1 MTSNSKSFSKLKFFA
16 LSGVVLFIVSSVYAE
31 EPPSNAISWKF
42 MSIGLCGGLAL
53 FLYGMEKMSTGMKHT
68 AGNKMRTILSA
79 LTRNRVIALT
89 VGAFVTMVIQ
99 SSSATT
105 VLLVSF
111 VQAGLMSFVQSL
123 AVILGADIGT
133 TITAQLI
140 AFKLTD
146 YALAMVAIGFGI
158 QMFFKSDK
166 TKNIGE
172 VVLGF
177 GILFY
182 GMKLMSTSMAPL
194 RDFPGFMN
202 LMHGLEN
209 PLMGLFVGTLFT
221 AVIQSS
227 SAATGVIIVL
237 AQQGLI
243 NLEAGI
249 AMTFGANIGTC
260 VTAGLASIGTAR
272 EAKRVALAHVIFKF
286 AGVLIFIFWI
296 PEFASLIKA
305 IATRFGSGTAR
316 QIANAHTIFNVSLG
330 LVFLPFT
337 TLFGNLII
345 KIFPDKEIDQDIKP
359 ATWHIDESSLS
370 TPAIAI
376 DLARTEI
383 SRMAKLVGR
392 MLKAVI
398 IPFMSDEV
406 LINREKLS
414 REEKELLIREI
425 PKRDQYFPQ
434 LSLLEGIDMRE
445 EKIDYLSEK
454 VHEYLIK
461 ISRQGLSKEQAD
473 EVFGMISIA
482 NDMEFIA
489 DIIHRNMIPLIN
501 KKRALNVDF
510 SDEGKE
516 ELLIYHQKVCKQFD
530 LLRDAF
536 AEVNADKAWQI
547 MSEER
552 KYLDLD
558 SQYRIKHLER
568 IRHNRMPSV
577 ETHEIHMEL
586 MDLLKQIMAYSAGI
600 ASTFLN
606 STKKASEEDKAA

>member
-1 MTSNSKSFSKLKFFA
+1 MISILSCFSRIKYLLLAVAIMLFNAPVFA
-16 LSGVVLFIVSSVYAE
+16 EKALDT
-31 EPPSNAISWKF
+31 ISWKF
-42 MSIGLCGGLAL
+42 MVIGLCGGLAL

-68 AGNKMRTILSA
+68 AGNKMRDILSA
-79 LTRNRVIALT
+79 LTRNRVVALA

-140 AFKLTD
+140 AFKITD
-146 YALAMVAIGFGI
+146 YALAMVAVGFCM
-158 QMFFKSDK
+158 QTLSKSEKIKD
-166 TKNIGE
+166 IGE
-172 VVLGF
+172 IILGF

-182 GMKLMSTSMAPL
+182 GMKLMSSAMAPL
-194 RDFPGFMN
+194 RGYPGFMN
-202 LMHGLEN
+202 MMNGLEN
-209 PLMGLFVGTLFT
+209 PFMGLLVGTLFT
-221 AVIQSS
+221 AIVQSS
-227 SAATGVIIVL
+227 SAATGVVIVL
-237 AQQGLI
+237 AQQNLI

-249 AMTFGANIGTC
+249 AVIFGANIGTC
-260 VTAGLASIGTAR
+260 VTAGLASIGTSR

-286 AGVLIFIFWI
+286 TGVFMFIFWI
-296 PEFASLIKA
+296 PEFAALIKA
-305 IATRFGSGTAR
+305 VAGKFGSGTAR
-316 QIANAHTIFNVSLG
+316 QIANAHTLFNVSLG

-337 TLFGNLII
+337 TLFGKVIL
-345 KIFPDKEIDQDIKP
+345 KLFPDKEIDQDIKP
-359 ATWHIDESSLS
+359 ATWHIDDASLS

-392 MLKAVI
+392 MLRAAI
-398 IPFMSDEV
+398 IPFMSDPG
-406 LINREKLS
+406 LISRSHLS
-414 REEKELLIREI
+414 KEEKELLIREI
-425 PKRDQYFPQ
+425 PTRDHYFPQ
-434 LSLLEGIDMRE
+434 LSLVEGIDMRE
-445 EKIDYLSEK
+445 EKIDFLSKK

-461 ISRQGLSKEQAD
+461 ISQQGLSKIQAD
-473 EVFGMISIA
+473 EVFGMISIV

-489 DIIHRNMIPLIN
+489 DIIHRNMIPLMS
-501 KKRALNVDF
+501 KKRALSIDF

-516 ELLIYHQKVCKQFD
+516 ELLIYHQKVCRQLD

-536 AEVNADKAWQI
+536 AEIDFNKAWLI

-568 IRHNRMPSV
+568 IRHNRISSV

-586 MDLLKQIMAYSAGI
+586 LDLLKQIMAYSSGI
-600 ASTFLN
+600 ANTFL
-606 STKKASEEDKAA
+606 STNRYRADEMAA

>member
-1 MTSNSKSFSKLKFFA
+1 MISTATSLKRIFLLMSGLIT
-16 LSGVVLFIVSSVYAE
+16 LSAASVYAE
-31 EPPSNAISWKF
+31 EMASDFSWKF
-42 MSIGLCGGLAL
+42 MIIGLCGGLAL
-53 FLYGMEKMSTGMKHT
+53 FLYGMGKMSTGMKQT
-68 AGNKMRTILSA
+68 AGNNMRNILSA
-79 LTRNRVIALT
+79 LTKNRFIALT

-111 VQAGLMSFVQSL
+111 VQAGLMTFVQSL

-146 YALAMVAIGFGI
+146 YALAMVAIGFGM
-158 QMFFKSDK
+158 QMFSKSDK
-166 TKNIGE
+166 VKNIGD
-172 VVLGF
+172 VILGF

-182 GMKLMSTSMAPL
+182 GMKLMSSSMAPL
-194 RDFPGFMN
+194 RDYPAFMN
-202 LMHGLEN
+202 MMKGLEN
-209 PLMGLFVGTLFT
+209 PFTGLLVGTLFT

-227 SAATGVIIVL
+227 SAATGVVIVL

-249 AMTFGANIGTC
+249 AVIFGANLGTC
-260 VTAGLASIGTAR
+260 VTAGLASIGTSR
-272 EAKRVALAHVIFKF
+272 EAKRVALAHVVFKF
-286 AGVLIFIFWI
+286 AGVLMFIFWI
-296 PEFASLIKA
+296 PEFADLIKA
-305 IATRFGSGTAR
+305 ITARFGSGTAR
-316 QIANAHTIFNVSLG
+316 QIANAHTLFNVSLG
-330 LVFLPFT
+330 LLFLPFT
-337 TLFGNLII
+337 NLFGSLII
-345 KIFPDKEIDQDIKP
+345 KILPEKEIDMDIKP
-359 ATWHIDESSLS
+359 ATWHIDDASLS

-392 MLKAVI
+392 MLRAVI

-406 LINREKLS
+406 FIGREDHTK
-414 REEKELLIREI
+414 EEKELFIREI

-434 LSLLEGIDMRE
+434 LSLIEGIDMRE
-445 EKIDYLSEK
+445 EKIDFLSEK

-461 ISRQGLSKEQAD
+461 ISRQGLSKSQAD

-489 DIIHRNMIPLIN
+489 DIIHRNMIPLMA
-501 KKRALNVDF
+501 KKRALKEDF

-516 ELLIYHQKVCKQFD
+516 ELLIYHQKVCRQLD

-536 AEVNADKAWQI
+536 AEVNLEKAWEI

-552 KYLDLD
+552 RYLDLD

-568 IRHNRMPSV
+568 IQHNRMSSV

-586 MDLLKQIMAYSAGI
+586 MDLLKQIMAYSSGI
-600 ASTFLN
+600 ASTFL
-606 STKKASEEDKAA
+606 ASSKYRSDEKAA